1 MSGRPTDF
9 ARYFL
14 GWDRP
19 ALISAA
25 DYLISRAH
33 RDGPLLDLSEYALIL
48 PGAQAGRRLRD
59 LLIERAEAQQASLV
73 PPMLCGVGQTPELL
87 YEQKRPFAS
96 QLTQQLAWAET
107 LRLFGTQRLKHLIPF
122 PPATDDL
129 TQWREYGEII
139 RKTHRELASE
149 KLDFAGVAERATE
162 IPEFAELERW
172 RTLAQLQQDYLARLD
187 RVGVWDKETAR
198 LFALQYDEC
207 RCERKLVLI
216 GAVDLNQTLRSM
228 LDQATAHGAEISALI
243 AAPEELAAAFDAHG
257 CLRPDAWSDRRA
269 VVDPSRVYLVEGPAD
284 QSEQVVACLASF
296 AGRYAPEDVVIGVP
310 DEALVPE
317 LKQRLASHQL
327 DSRFGPGTA
336 VVDTLPCRLLRTFS
350 DYLRRR
356 SFATL
361 AEALRHPDVWRLIE
375 AERDPLETLD
385 LFFGEHLRDALD
397 ATELEGET
405 IADLMAQMDRIA
417 IPLTQPICP
426 LVDWRQPI
434 NELLQS
440 IYGQRE
446 LTPAS
451 DEYRS
456 IYLPIEAIQNALATW
471 EEIPDTLQP
480 LLSASEAIDILL
492 RLLRADLI
500 PEEPRSGVIELL
512 GWLELPLGDAPALI
526 LTSFNDG
533 LTPSSANGDLF
544 LPNSLRERLG
554 IEDNSRRLARDAY
567 AFELLMNSRR
577 DLDVIVAKRTS
588 AGDPLAP
595 SRLLFGCDD
604 TALPIAVERMFGAP
618 EAINNGAVEF
628 QSGETEQFNQ
638 AIEIPLPAPG
648 PYQVDKITASDIRR
662 YLYCPYRYYLE
673 KILRLRSY
681 SDSARE
687 LDAAQFGNLA
697 HDSLEAFGRSELR
710 NSVDEAAIRD
720 FLQQALSELVREKF
734 GARVLPAVRIQ
745 VEQLRL
751 RLQWFAT
758 AQARRAGE
766 GWKIVRTETD
776 NSQHEPLLVVDDV
789 PVRLKGRIDRID
801 HHPDTNSW
809 AVVDYKTS
817 DTAKKPEADHH
828 KGKFEER
835 EWFNVQLPFYRMIAR
850 ELGIGPHVEVGYF
863 TLPAKREDVK
873 YRAAAWED
881 ADLDQAEEVI
891 VDVVRQIRRG
901 EFWPPADIRG
911 QKDDYSRICQDG
923 VLGRWFPPA
932 ELLAAAE
939 EITR

>member
-1 MSGRPTDF
+1 MSGRPTDL

-25 DYLISRAH
+25 DHLISRAH
-33 RDGPLLDLSEYALIL
+33 RDGPLLDLSQYALIL

-59 LLIERAEAQQASLV
+59 LLVERAEAQEASLV

-107 LRLFGTQRLKHLIPF
+107 LRLFATQQLKHLIPF

-129 TQWREYGEII
+129 PQWREYGEII

-149 KLDFAGVAERATE
+149 KLDFAGVAERAKE
-162 IPEFAELERW
+162 IPGFAELERW

-207 RCERKLVLI
+207 RCDRKLVLI

-228 LDQATAHGAEISALI
+228 LDQAASHGAEISALI
-243 AAPEELAAAFDAHG
+243 AAPEELADSFDAHG
-257 CLRPDAWSDRRA
+257 CLRSEAWSDRRA

-284 QSEQVVACLASF
+284 QSEQAVACLANF
-296 AGRYAPEDVVIGVP
+296 AGRYAPEEVMIGVP

-317 LKQRLASHQL
+317 LKQRLAAHQL

-336 VVDTLPCRLLRTFS
+336 VVDALPCRLLRTFS

-375 AERDPLETLD
+375 ADRDPLETLD
-385 LFFGEHLRDALD
+385 MFFGEHLRDALD

-405 IADLMAQMDRIA
+405 IADLMTQMDRIA
-417 IPLTQPICP
+417 MPLTQPICP

-446 LTPAS
+446 LTPGS
-451 DEYRS
+451 DDYRS

-500 PEEPRSGVIELL
+500 PEEPRDGVIELL

-604 TALPIAVERMFGAP
+604 TALPVAVERMFGAP
-618 EAINNGAVEF
+618 EAIHNRAVEF
-628 QSGETEQFNQ
+628 QSGETELLGQ
-638 AIEIPLPAPG
+638 AIGIPLPAPG
-648 PYQVDKITASDIRR
+648 PYPVDKITASDIRR

-710 NSVDEAAIRD
+710 NSVDEGAIRE

-758 AQARRAGE
+758 TQARRAGE

-776 NSQHEPLLVVDDV
+776 NAQHEPLLIVDDV

-817 DTAKKPEADHH
+817 DTAKKPETDHH

-873 YRAAAWED
+873 YRAAGWED
-881 ADLDQAEEVI
+881 ADFDQAEEVI
-891 VDVVRQIRRG
+891 VDVVRKIRRG

-911 QKDDYSRICQDG
+911 QNDDYSRICQDG
-923 VLGRWFPPA
+923 VLGRWSPPA

>member
-1 MSGRPTDF
+1 MSGRPNDL
-9 ARYFL
+9 ARFFL

-19 ALISAA
+19 ALVTAA
-25 DYLISRAH
+25 DHLAGLAR
-33 RDGPLLDLSEYALIL
+33 RDGPLIDLSEYALIL

-59 LLIERAEAQQASLV
+59 LLVERAESEGLSLV

-107 LRLFGTQRLKHLIPF
+107 LRLFNSQQRKHLIPH
-122 PPATDDL
+122 PPSSDDL
-129 TQWREYGEII
+129 SQWREYGEII

-149 KLDFAGVAERATE
+149 KLDFAAVAKRAME
-162 IPEFAELERW
+162 MPEFAEVERW
-172 RTLAQLQQDYLARLD
+172 RTLAQLQQDYLNRLD

-207 RCERKLVLI
+207 RCDRHLVLI
-216 GAVDLNQTLRSM
+216 GTVDLNQTLRSM
-228 LDQATAHGAEISALI
+228 LDQAVAHGAVVSALI
-243 AAPEELAAAFDAHG
+243 AAPEELAGAFDGHG
-257 CLRPDAWSDRRA
+257 CIKPDAWSDRRPA
-269 VVDPSRVYLVEGPAD
+269 VDTKRVYLVEGPAD
-284 QSEQVVACLASF
+284 QSEQAVACLANYG
-296 AGRYAPEDVVIGVP
+296 GRYAPEDVVIGVP

-317 LKQRLASHQL
+317 LKQRLAAHEL
-327 DSRFGPGTA
+327 DSRFGPGSP
-336 VVDTLPCRLLRTFS
+336 VVETLPCRALRTFS

-356 SFATL
+356 SFASL
-361 AEALRHPDVWRLIE
+361 AEALRHPDVWRMME
-375 AERDPLETLD
+375 SERDPLETLD
-385 LFFGEHLRDALD
+385 LFFGEHLRDALE
-397 ATELEGET
+397 ASELEGET
-405 IADLMAQMDRIA
+405 IADLMAQMDQLA
-417 IPLTQPICP
+417 MPLSQPVCP
-426 LVDWRQPI
+426 LLQWRQPI
-434 NELLQS
+434 SQLLQS
-440 IYGQRE
+440 IYGDRQ
-446 LTPAS
+446 LTPS
-451 DEYRS
+451 SVDYRA
-456 IYLPIEAIQNALATW
+456 IYLPIESIENAMATW

-492 RLLRADLI
+492 RLLRGDLV
-500 PEEPRSGVIELL
+500 PEEPRDGVIELL
-512 GWLELPLGDAPALI
+512 GWLELPLQDAPALI

-533 LTPSSANGDLF
+533 LTPSSANADLF

-554 IEDNSRRLARDAY
+554 IEDNARRLARDAY
-567 AFELLMNSRR
+567 AFELLLNSRQ

-604 TALPIAVERMFGAP
+604 AALPAAVERMFGDP
-618 EAINNGAVEF
+618 EPIKNSAVSFLE
-628 QSGETEQFNQ
+628 GEAELFGQ
-638 AIEIPLPAPG
+638 AIEIPLPEPG
-648 PYQVDKITASDIRR
+648 PYQVEKITASDIRR

-710 NSVDEAAIRD
+710 NSIDEKAIRD
-720 FLQQALSELVREKF
+720 FLEQALSTLVKERF

-758 AQARRAGE
+758 AQARRAEE
-766 GWKIVRTETD
+766 GWKIVRTETE
-776 NSQHEPLLVVDDV
+776 NAEHEPILMVDDV

-801 HHPDTNSW
+801 HHPDTNRW
-809 AVVDYKTS
+809 AVVDYKTG
-817 DTAKKPEADHH
+817 DTAKKPETDHH

-835 EWFNVQLPFYRMIAR
+835 DWFNVQLPFYRLIAR

-863 TLPAKREDVK
+863 TLPAKREDTR

-881 ADLDQAEEVI
+881 ADFDQAEGVI
-891 VDVVRQIRRG
+891 AEVVRRIRNG
-901 EFWPPADIRG
+901 EFWPPSDVG
-911 QKDDYSRICQDG
+911 QNNDEFSRICQDG
-923 VLGRWFPPA
+923 VLGRWVP
-932 ELLAAAE
+932 LATE
-939 EITR
+939 EEVAQ